1 MRTLSGINFNYTYM
15 FRLVLVI
22 RTYFDKNLI
31 YQEIQAARILIK
43 QKPSWQIYW
52 TTSTPLC
59 LIVQIADFGKKTP
72 QTHLII
78 IREWPKNTPPP
89 PILRNLDTPPWCIL
103 FHPPPLPHLL
113 QLGTK
118 EYYIKY
124 NNKYTNSCYIIS
136 FLHNFKL
143 SYHWLK
149 IFAGGWVTISCDW
162 VSLSETSVCLEEYY
176 LLYKWKILIYWY

>member
-15 FRLVLVI
+15 FCLVLVI

-78 IREWPKNTPPP
+78 ITEWPKNTPSP

-103 FHPPPLPHLL
+103 FHPPPPPPPP
-113 QLGTK
+113 
-118 EYYIKY
+118 
-124 NNKYTNSCYIIS
+124 
-136 FLHNFKL
+136 
-143 SYHWLK
+143 
-149 IFAGGWVTISCDW
+149 TIRHKR
-162 VSLSETSVCLEEYY
+162 VLYQIQQQIY
-176 LLYKWKILIYWY
+176 KFLLYNFFFT